1 MMFLGLRILG
11 NICCEH
17 KMLLNKIRNIFCL
30 PDTKFVSATNVARV
44 RANGE
49 TFVSATM
56 CPQQFVLVCL
66 TSQIEAPTSPRA
78 TPSGI
83 WIFGKFFVQIPPSP
97 GRKAVQMPPPSGK
110 LPDYCLNFSEAS
122 MMLLKLCMFKHG
134 LLDNTRS
141 YMPRDSGHQR

>member
-30 PDTKFVSATNVARV
+30 PDTKFVSATNVAHASKRGNICV
-44 RANGE
+44 DNN
-49 TFVSATM
+49 VSATI
-56 CPQQFVLVCL
+56 CPRLPYQ
-66 TSQIEAPTSPRA
+66 SNRSSNIPPGN
-78 TPSGI
+78 PPGI

-141 YMPRDSGHQR
+141 YMPRDSGRQR